1 MIVNGIDTD
10 AMPPLFGNVVQGRV
24 LIVDGDGPAYVAA
37 ATAKRLDTALR
48 NFQQNI
54 LTQLFLTKAQTARI
68 HFTAKTSKKAGR
80 FNVVAIKPYQG
91 QRKDKAK
98 PSLVEPLREAA
109 SDRSTWLEE
118 YECVMHREL
127 EADDGMMHDA
137 YQLGENGLIWSDD
150 KDLRMT
156 PYPYWCR
163 EKGVILPSQPFGWL
177 QPKYTPSGTMK
188 LIGQGPLF
196 FWAQM
201 LMGDTADHIQGLLR
215 YRGALCGPAKAYEVL
230 HPLEAAGDMS
240 AVANVVL
247 DAYRAI
253 DQNPVAE
260 GYLLWML
267 RWPGDHVVH
276 YFNSLTLSK
285 DNADFVRDCAY
296 NRMWYKQEVHDDQ
309 EN

>member
-109 SDRSTWLEE
+109 ADRSNWLEE
-118 YECVMHREL
+118 YECVLHREL

-215 YRGALCGPAKAYEVL
+215 YRGALCGPARAYEVL
-230 HPLEAAGDMS
+230 HPLEAAGDMN

-276 YFNSLTLSK
+276 YFNSLALSK

-296 NRMWYKQEVHDDQ
+296 NRMWYKQETYIDTF
-309 EN
+309 

>member
-10 AMPPLFGNVVQGRV
+10 AMPPLFGNVVQGLV

-118 YECVMHREL
+118 YECVLHREL

-163 EKGVILPSQPFGWL
+163 EKGVILQSQPFGWL

-215 YRGALCGPAKAYEVL
+215 YRGALCGPSKAYDVL
-230 HPLEAAGDMS
+230 HPLEAAGDMN

-276 YFNSLTLSK
+276 YFNSLALSK
-285 DNADFVRDCAY
+285 DNADFVRECAY
-296 NRMWYKQEVHDDQ
+296 NRMWYKQEVQDDQ
-309 EN
+309 ED

>member
-118 YECVMHREL
+118 YECVLHREL

-137 YQLGENGLIWSDD
+137 YQLGENGLIWSGD

-215 YRGALCGPAKAYEVL
+215 YRGELCGPAKAYEVL
-230 HPLEAAGDMS
+230 HPLEAAGDMN

-309 EN
+309 ED